1 MHSTR
6 ILAII
11 HLHIRRP
18 IYTSSLLP
26 IQEREVSINQLI
38 EEIPDLAG
46 KIEEVDID
54 LDERVLVV
62 KVEVMV

>member
-1 MHSTR
+1 LHSTR

-11 HLHIRRP
+11 RLHIRRP
-18 IYTSSLLP
+18 IYTSSFLP

-54 LDERVLVV
+54 LDERALVV